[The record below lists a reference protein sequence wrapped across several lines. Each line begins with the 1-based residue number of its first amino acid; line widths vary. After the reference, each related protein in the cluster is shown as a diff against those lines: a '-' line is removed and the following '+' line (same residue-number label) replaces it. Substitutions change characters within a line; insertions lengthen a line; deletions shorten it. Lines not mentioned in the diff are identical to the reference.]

1 MGGDMDKSS
10 ADDALAKAMKAM
22 QEGKRLSSRQR
33 RLIREAG
40 EGAIDNFL
48 RTVVGVSD
56 PSEFTDDDG
65 WRYLEFGSAKG
76 VAFIDEAEDV
86 FYLHCEGD
94 VMPVPSDQEL
104 IVPLYRE
111 LLEMNLGIP
120 GTCRFAIHGDHVV
133 IVSTEELSVLRDDG
147 DFARHIHGVMTCT
160 DAVDSD
166 LIRKYGTTTRKRPA
180 GRKK

>member
-1 MGGDMDKSS
+1 MGKSS

-56 PSEFTDDDG
+56 PSEFTDQDG

-86 FYLHCEGD
+86 FYLHCEAD

-120 GTCRFAIHGDHVV
+120 GTSRFAIHGDHVV
-133 IVSTEELSVLRDDG
+133 VVSTEELSILRDDG

-160 DAVDSD
+160 DALDSD

-180 GRKK
+180 GRKKQ